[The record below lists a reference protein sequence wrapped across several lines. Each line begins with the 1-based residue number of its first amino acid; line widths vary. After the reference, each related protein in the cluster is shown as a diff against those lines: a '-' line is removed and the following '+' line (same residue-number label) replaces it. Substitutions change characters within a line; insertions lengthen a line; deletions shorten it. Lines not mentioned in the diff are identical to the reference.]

1 MENEKIDWKTKNT
14 YQKLVYVSAEISKQG
29 IRPTGIGAHA
39 SKYYDMKDFVP
50 TAMRLGGEVGLA
62 FIYDFKVED
71 EKAFAE
77 LHVVN
82 ADNPDDK
89 TIVTKCQAMVP
100 QGTNPGMLMQAIGII
115 RTYTRRYLLRD
126 ILNIAEADPVENMTD
141 TDGSNDTND
150 ELLQPV
156 SEKTKNELT
165 QLLEQFDDIKND
177 VRVADIAQKDLSKM
191 NEGWAR
197 FAIKTLKNILEEQ
210 EDVPYDDPK
219 PVVVE
224 VGKELTHEQMAEL
237 RNLYKEC
244 KNKRLC
250 PDVIN
255 ELKRGVSNLTYDRC
269 EKFIREMQEAL
280 NENKET
286 NKEIME

>member
-1 MENEKIDWKTKNT
+1 MENEKTDWKTKNT

-29 IRPTGIGAHA
+29 IRPTGVGAHA

-71 EKAFAE
+71 GRAFAE

-100 QGTNPGMLMQAIGII
+100 QGANHGILMQAIGAI

-156 SEKTKNELT
+156 SEKTKNELA
-165 QLLEQFDDIKND
+165 QLLGQFDDVKKD
-177 VRVADIAQKDLSKM
+177 SRVADIAQKDLLKM
-191 NEGWAR
+191 NEGWAV
-197 FAIKTLKNILEEQ
+197 FAIKTLKNILEEE
-210 EDVPYDDPK
+210 EDVPYDNQE

-224 VGKELTHEQMAEL
+224 VKKNPTPEQMAEL
-237 RNLYKEC
+237 RSLYKEC

-250 PDVIN
+250 PDIIK
-255 ELKRGVSNLTYDRC
+255 ELPAASSSLTYEQC
-269 EKFIREMQEAL
+269 EEFLQKMKEAL
-280 NENKET
+280 NG
-286 NKEIME
+286 

>member
-1 MENEKIDWKTKNT
+1 
-14 YQKLVYVSAEISKQG
+14 
-29 IRPTGIGAHA
+29 
-39 SKYYDMKDFVP
+39 
-50 TAMRLGGEVGLA
+50 
-62 FIYDFKVED
+62 
-71 EKAFAE
+71 
-77 LHVVN
+77 VVN

-141 TDGSNDTND
+141 TDGSNDTNG

-165 QLLEQFDDIKND
+165 QLLGQFDDIKSD
-177 VRVADIAQKDLSKM
+177 GRIADIAQKDLSKM

-197 FAIKTLKNILEEQ
+197 FAVKTLKNILEEQ

-224 VGKELTHEQMAEL
+224 VGKELTPEQMAEL
-237 RNLYKEC
+237 RNLYNEC

-255 ELKRGVSNLTYDRC
+255 ELKKGVSNLTYDGC

-286 NKEIME
+286 NKEITK

>member
-29 IRPTGIGAHA
+29 IRPTGVGAHA

-50 TAMRLGGEVGLA
+50 TAMRFGGEVGLA

-71 EKAFAE
+71 GKAFAE

-89 TIVTKCQAMVP
+89 TIITKCRAMVP

-156 SEKTKNELT
+156 SEKTKNELV
-165 QLLEQFDDIKND
+165 QLLGQFND
-177 VRVADIAQKDLSKM
+177 VKKDGRVANIAQKDLSKM

-210 EDVPYDDPK
+210 EDVLYDDPK

-224 VGKELTHEQMAEL
+224 VEKKLTPEQKTKI

-244 KNKRLC
+244 KNKGLC

-255 ELKRGVSNLTYDRC
+255 ELMKDNSKLTY
-269 EKFIREMQEAL
+269 EQWEEVSQKMQEAL
-280 NENKET
+280 RKET
-286 NKEIME
+286 GREI

>member
-29 IRPTGIGAHA
+29 IRPTGVGAHA

-71 EKAFAE
+71 GKAFAE

-141 TDGSNDTND
+141 TDGSNDTNN

-165 QLLEQFDDIKND
+165 QLLGQFND
-177 VRVADIAQKDLSKM
+177 VKKDGRVANIAQKDLSKM
-191 NEGWAR
+191 NEGWAV
-197 FAIKTLKNILEEQ
+197 FAVKTLKNILEEK

-219 PVVVE
+219 SVVVE
-224 VGKELTHEQMAEL
+224 VVKKPTPEQMTELRRLAKECRAKGLCSDIIKELNANVSSLTHEQ
-237 RNLYKEC
+237 
-244 KNKRLC
+244 
-250 PDVIN
+250 
-255 ELKRGVSNLTYDRC
+255 C
-269 EKFIREMQEAL
+269 EVASREMQEAL
-280 NENKET
+280 NEQNR
-286 NKEIME
+286 

>member
-29 IRPTGIGAHA
+29 IRPTGTGAHA

-71 EKAFAE
+71 GRAFAE

-126 ILNIAEADPVENMTD
+126 VLNIAEADPVENMTE

-156 SEKTKNELT
+156 SEKTKNELA
-165 QLLEQFDDIKND
+165 QLLGQFDDVKKD
-177 VRVADIAQKDLSKM
+177 SRVADIAQKDLSKM

-224 VGKELTHEQMAEL
+224 VKKELTPEQKTKI

-244 KNKRLC
+244 KNKGLC
-250 PDVIN
+250 PDIVN
-255 ELKRGVSNLTYDRC
+255 ELTKNNSKLTY
-269 EKFIREMQEAL
+269 EQWEEVSQKMQEAL
-280 NENKET
+280 RKEAGR
-286 NKEIME
+286 EI

>member
-1 MENEKIDWKTKNT
+1 MENEKIDWGKKNT
-14 YQKLVYVSAEISKQG
+14 YQKLVYVSSELSKKG
-29 IRPTGIGAHA
+29 IQPTGTGAHA

-50 TAMRLGGEVGLA
+50 TAIRLGGEVGLA

-71 EKAFAE
+71 GKAFAE

-82 ADNPDDK
+82 ADNPTDFSID
-89 TIVTKCQAMVP
+89 TECQAMVP

-141 TDGSNDTND
+141 ADGSNDTND

-165 QLLEQFDDIKND
+165 QLLGRFENIEKDG
-177 VRVADIAQKDLSKM
+177 RVADIAQKDLSKM
-191 NEGWAR
+191 NEGWAV
-197 FAIKTLKNILEEQ
+197 FAIKTLKNILEE
-210 EDVPYDDPK
+210 EKDVPYDDLK

-224 VGKELTHEQMAEL
+224 VKKELTPEQMTKI

-244 KNKRLC
+244 KNKGLC
-250 PDVIN
+250 PDIVN
-255 ELKRGVSNLTYDRC
+255 ELTKDNSKLTY
-269 EKFIREMQEAL
+269 EQWEEASQKMQEAL
-280 NENKET
+280 RKEAGR
-286 NKEIME
+286 EI

>member
-29 IRPTGIGAHA
+29 IRPTGVGAHA

-62 FIYDFKVED
+62 FIYNFKVSNGQ
-71 EKAFAE
+71 AFAE
-77 LHVVN
+77 MHVIN
-82 ADNPDDK
+82 ADNPNDFSID
-89 TIVTKCQAMVP
+89 TECQAMVP

-141 TDGSNDTND
+141 TAGSNDTND
-150 ELLQPV
+150 KSLQPV
-156 SEKTKNELT
+156 SEKTKNELA
-165 QLLEQFDDIKND
+165 QLFEQFDDIKSD

-191 NEGWAR
+191 NEGWAV
-197 FAIKTLKNILEEQ
+197 FAIKTLKNILEEE

-219 PVVVE
+219 PVVAE
-224 VGKELTHEQMAEL
+224 VKKEATPEQMTEL
-237 RNLYKEC
+237 RSLYKKC
-244 KNKRLC
+244 KDKGLC

-255 ELKRGVSNLTYDRC
+255 ELKKGVVITY
-269 EKFIREMQEAL
+269 EKYEEYVREMQEAL
-280 NENKET
+280 NEN
-286 NKEIME
+286 